1 MMVLS
6 RVFLTFFLV
15 CGVWAGNETF
25 KKTKLDKDAFIQL
38 VEPMVLQTEIM
49 CSVECLLLDDC
60 TAFTFEESICR
71 VGYID
76 CASGKQ
82 NSLLYLFLLSS
93 LHVVDGCPICFTRS
107 AGICWMR
114 TSSGIKK
121 TWQGMV
127 NFCESVH
134 SFIPMPTNQDMINTI
149 LSITNSEPVWLGSK
163 NVMKT
168 MTGKWLD
175 GSEYALNNGKRAQK
189 NCIYMDSSLDDQN
202 CANVL
207 PGICVKP
214 Q

>member
-93 LHVVDGCPICFTRS
+93 LHV
-107 AGICWMR
+107 
-114 TSSGIKK
+114 
-121 TWQGMV
+121 GMV